1 MNINH
6 KVVLVDVSLLKLET
20 RNSGNPAWFP
30 GSNLKLETGCLC
42 SGTVVG
48 GRPIEALSNFAR
60 LGIWI
65 LVQLKSKSSSLSSK
79 ISEMEVAPRYKL
91 LEHFIHTVYAALHW
105 LHWLHCFH
113 YLHCLKTAFTV
124 VCMPT
129 YNFKWLGP
137 VHKWRHHTLSWIIVN
152 LTEFLLIPRVSLQ
165 HGLSFGLSA
174 WVF

>member
-1 MNINH
+1 MNI
-6 KVVLVDVSLLKLET
+6 KEVWVDVSLLKLET
-20 RNSGNPAWFP
+20 RNSGKPAWFP

-91 LEHFIHTVYAALHW
+91 LEHC
-105 LHWLHCFH
+105 LHCFTLATLVTPLSLLTLLTLLSLITQWH
-113 YLHCLKTAFTV
+113 IC
-124 VCMPT
+124 P
-129 YNFKWLGP
+129 
-137 VHKWRHHTLSWIIVN
+137 HTLLCGKAPLWYW
-152 LTEFLLIPRVSLQ
+152 LYCF
-165 HGLSFGLSA
+165 FGLGA
-174 WVF
+174 KCWKEWVYGYPFDSYDY